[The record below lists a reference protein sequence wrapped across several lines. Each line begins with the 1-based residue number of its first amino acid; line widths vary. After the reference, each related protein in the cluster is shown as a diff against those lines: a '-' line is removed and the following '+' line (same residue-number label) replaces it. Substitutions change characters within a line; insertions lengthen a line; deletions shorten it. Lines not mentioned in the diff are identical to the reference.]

1 MIKIIMSKFP
11 KENSFYIYK
20 DIEKIL
26 DKKRKSFLIVPEQ
39 YTLESDMDFIDSI
52 KYKSVMDAKVLSFS
66 SLISYIS
73 QRLSLKKNENLNQVS
88 KAILLTSVLD
98 EIDNKLKLFS
108 NKSFDIDFVNNLS
121 DFFSNIKEY
130 YFDDEFFGKINK
142 NENLDPMTKL
152 KFEEIK
158 LIYDSYIKK
167 LENSYID
174 KEDELEIIKDN
185 IKYCD
190 FFKNVNFYF
199 DKFDFLSDLKIDF
212 IKELIKIGAKVTISI
227 CLDWKYYENNMAGDM
242 DIFDQAIRF
251 VESLKNIDKIKII
264 NLEKEN
270 DLLDIKHSTKILK
283 NIIPKFIKKKLKI

>member
-20 DIEKIL
+20 DIEKNL
-26 DKKRKSFLIVPEQ
+26 DKKEKAFLIVPEQ

-98 EIDNKLKLFS
+98 EIDDKLKLFS

-142 NENLDPMTKL
+142 NEN
-152 KFEEIK
+152 
-158 LIYDSYIKK
+158 Y
-167 LENSYID
+167 N
-174 KEDELEIIKDN
+174 
-185 IKYCD
+185 
-190 FFKNVNFYF
+190 
-199 DKFDFLSDLKIDF
+199 
-212 IKELIKIGAKVTISI
+212 
-227 CLDWKYYENNMAGDM
+227 
-242 DIFDQAIRF
+242 Q
-251 VESLKNIDKIKII
+251 
-264 NLEKEN
+264 
-270 DLLDIKHSTKILK
+270 
-283 NIIPKFIKKKLKI
+283 

>member
-20 DIEKIL
+20 DIEKNL
-26 DKKRKSFLIVPEQ
+26 DKKEKAFLIVPEQ

-98 EIDNKLKLFS
+98 EMDDKLKLFS

-158 LIYDSYIKK
+158 LIY
-167 LENSYID
+167 
-174 KEDELEIIKDN
+174 
-185 IKYCD
+185 
-190 FFKNVNFYF
+190 
-199 DKFDFLSDLKIDF
+199 
-212 IKELIKIGAKVTISI
+212 
-227 CLDWKYYENNMAGDM
+227 
-242 DIFDQAIRF
+242 
-251 VESLKNIDKIKII
+251 
-264 NLEKEN
+264 
-270 DLLDIKHSTKILK
+270 
-283 NIIPKFIKKKLKI
+283 